1 MNKKML
7 SAIMALAVAAGN
19 FQTAAAAVTA
29 SAANVQTKDENTDA
43 SKNAAG
49 TVNAVQVKASGSKT
63 NEDPSASTQTTT
75 SSDTTTT
82 TTTTTTTAPVSK
94 VAQVQFQVNY
104 DKKTAGTKDADFN
117 SKEYKNN
124 CLHFYYN
131 TLSEEEIDEVREILL
146 DNLYIYREN
155 ASDITSDN
163 FDPYEIQKDP
173 VTGKT
178 EWKYKGEI
186 PGLYHFYV
194 KDTLSGKTIYG
205 NERYEISLDNGIKV
219 EFSVNT
225 DNYQIQDKSGKG
237 VDQKAFNE
245 ATDIRY
251 ESGSMVS
258 SIISYARGNAYVKD
272 NVVIT
277 LRAETN
283 SWDNVDEVTFFLL
296 NGENKGELKDAG
308 KVIASKTVNS
318 EGGYDNKKKYS
329 AEFTLSAEQYETIK
343 YDLYKTAA
351 ADHATPNGS
360 EPVIG
365 RFNGSGIPVII
376 DKKGPTVNVK
386 SDQKSATVELSEK
399 INNEGKEYDGIG
411 IDEKS
416 LKISIKLVDADN
428 ESKSV
433 QTEKLSIN
441 DLGDLSRTPTGE
453 KKNGVYTTYN
463 FIVSHE
469 KWLNQPVSETD
480 TRSLLNS
487 LQQELGNTKNYKMY
501 LCIEGQ
507 DKYGNPCCYDENRT
521 DVKVGPDGDIEFPII
536 NPDTGGVVFD
546 NTKPSLDTGSAKL
559 YYEVYTPEVKDDEG
573 NVTTAAKH
581 DWKYTNT
588 VYSFD
593 DNYDYIDKD
602 NALYFDTSPYTFDSK
617 SETQVK
623 IYFTANAKRAYICP
637 ADNVTEGAGTFLD
650 YDDLGDE
657 KKKFCIKL
665 KKDQNLANVK
675 ILLCT
680 DNPSESRTKVFTIGE
695 LFKGQYK
702 NPKNIDLGITQPA
715 DPLDINGFYT
725 DSTAPEVEASV
736 TDEQEFNIEKL
747 KNNDAYID
755 FRITEEGTGVDED
768 TVELSITDADST
780 EEDPK
785 TLYDQKVLY
794 YDFMEVN
801 GYNCIRVYL
810 GSLKTEDNALIKNG
824 HYNIKFKI
832 SDKAGLASKE
842 ASASF
847 KIDYIAP
854 TIKTSVIDP
863 VENREHNVNTGE
875 DTDKKVWYRWEELF
889 GGIDDEMTKVSLT
902 SNEDLL
908 SVSSVIEGFNENGD
922 RVGNAE
928 AYETKIG
935 DSGRTALIDLSAG
948 AINKNEA
955 QRYEYTVTACDN
967 SKNPSE
973 AKYTFYAD
981 RYAPVINS
989 IEASAGDALSGP
1001 ILTRVTKFGVFSKD
1015 TVKLVINAT
1024 DENDSGVADVEV
1036 EYTGADGKTVK
1047 QSLEKENNDPSS
1059 DNYVLTLKQGEFSKS
1074 DLIFRVYDNSG
1085 RVTEYKAEK
1094 SADGTGYV
1102 FQQAQYTWL
1111 NKDGNVERTS
1121 VDTPSV
1127 FNSDQIQTVNIKQ
1140 STAVDEQNYLTI
1152 IEQEKPT
1159 GSIVFSGFP
1168 EKEPSWESKGNGT
1181 TWYKKYPEMTIEFG
1195 DHAGTN
1201 TDTGVSLDSGLDN
1214 FKVYLSI
1221 NGGKEE
1227 DITQTVIDRSSIFEY
1242 RSDFDNR
1249 LDTNERIGSI
1259 DNKKH
1264 VIKVD
1269 MEKVM
1274 DGKDQVDGKYSVRIE
1289 LSDNAGNVNNEINSF
1304 FEIDQT
1310 SPQISEISLQEVVN
1324 NLKDKNGIQRTPYG
1338 FLFINPTIAVVKVND
1353 VWGTNAGGTSGLNKI
1368 GYCLVEFNES
1378 NMPVNADAWDSQKN
1392 QINEEFIR
1400 NNYQTAEINGDTAMV
1415 AIPGGFRG
1423 QICAFPIDNVL
1434 NEGML
1439 KTPDSIAIDTPEK
1452 HREDNGGVHID
1463 VSYPSTNLKEGS
1475 NDLFPTAV
1483 SYRVRM
1489 IDNISGIRSVK
1500 CDVKSEKGLYSGYQD
1515 SFEISYEVPPTVG
1528 SQIGN
1533 GWTVAKMDNNLV
1545 TEIYKDYNFSQDDNG
1560 IEISYEMRDW
1570 AGNEPDKRGFKF
1582 TVDQTAPIIN
1592 VSFQPSGSQ
1601 YYKTERTATV
1611 TVTERNF
1618 NAQLIGTVIANTLPG
1633 GNVPAIGGW
1642 KDISKT
1648 EHQATITFKEG
1659 DYTFDI
1665 NGKDMAGHSAI
1676 VNGLAATDKS
1686 FSIDMTDPVIT
1697 DNNIFKGLS
1706 NGNDNSF
1713 QEPQTISFT
1722 VKEHNFDPD
1731 SVVVKVYG
1739 GEPGTD
1745 HTTGTLT
1752 DVTSKVISG
1761 GLKWTD
1767 SGDSHTATITVSDD
1781 GVYRIEISGKDK
1793 SGRDIKKQE
1802 SPVFEIDK
1810 VAPVLDKSSPDNKS
1824 TIIYDKTSKAEKPD
1838 NIVFSDDNIDR
1849 VEYTVTAYTLK
1860 KDKDGVLNVEPE
1872 TKKYSVNV
1880 ADAKKAKNYSDGKI
1894 GISISDDEFKTD
1906 GIYEIKSKAY
1916 DVAGNVSDEAVH
1928 TFVVQKKSDFLVY
1941 IPGSNEETG
1950 EGLYKFDRKGIQA
1963 EKFDEIEMIA
1973 FIPQDKE
1980 FGLLIGGTE
1989 VSDDYISEVDE
2000 KDAPVINGIKR
2011 LHIKLDPS
2019 YFSTVYNDDSLDVD
2033 LALNAVAKKGS
2044 SSQEITIGHIYI
2056 DNVKPTGSF
2065 DSELLDMGFFG
2076 GYYGRKS
2083 MKIKINGVSP
2093 DIDIEQCTIELNG
2106 KAISPKKLQYNED
2119 ENAIYFTLPEGF
2131 NEIRATLVDKAG
2143 NSNPLPIVKNVYV
2156 GNFVKRFW
2164 YLFLGG
2170 GLIVAGI
2177 PTFLIL
2183 KKRREN
2189 N

>member
-63 NEDPSASTQTTT
+63 NEDPSASTQTTA

-82 TTTTTTTAPVSK
+82 TTTTTTATTRQHVTYW
-94 VAQVQFQVNY
+94 VN
-104 DKKTAGTKDADFN
+104 
-117 SKEYKNN
+117 
-124 CLHFYYN
+124 LQ
-131 TLSEEEIDEVREILL
+131 IDSHVL
-146 DNLYIYREN
+146 
-155 ASDITSDN
+155 A
-163 FDPYEIQKDP
+163 K
-173 VTGKT
+173 
-178 EWKYKGEI
+178 
-186 PGLYHFYV
+186 
-194 KDTLSGKTIYG
+194 
-205 NERYEISLDNGIKV
+205 
-219 EFSVNT
+219 
-225 DNYQIQDKSGKG
+225 
-237 VDQKAFNE
+237 
-245 ATDIRY
+245 
-251 ESGSMVS
+251 
-258 SIISYARGNAYVKD
+258 
-272 NVVIT
+272 
-277 LRAETN
+277 
-283 SWDNVDEVTFFLL
+283 
-296 NGENKGELKDAG
+296 NKGELDPAFTYTLTQNGTDVADAKLTNDQLNALRNKISITRAQADSSLTAGFDPDEVITDPSGKGSTWKYPGEQAGDYDLLINGRKDSNPPTISLDEYTDVNVSVSNYTQFRINDQDNHSTLGLGDVKLEYDQSITDRVFIYKTDGVYAAG
-308 KVIASKTVNS
+308 KVKLTLTGYASGEGAYGFYLLDTLKGNEPGNIIGYSKATKTGTDRYGNSVYTAEVIVDQDKLETNVFSLSVKFFSSGGNNAKTESLDFNKLEGNTVRMDDYLKSRFVIDDNAPDVKLYQDGYISIDDSQYDGISNCSSGIDPDSVYVTLLYEGNNGQSASVKNKYEIKNDNHFTQDRTSSTKMTFTVKLKDWGNEYVDSLQHQLGNASKYNEYLIVECRDMVGNPVR
-318 EGGYDNKKKYS
+318 KQ
-329 AEFTLSAEQYETIK
+329 FTLSEQI
-343 YDLYKTAA
+343 DNSS
-351 ADHATPNGS
+351 PN
-360 EPVIG
+360 I
-365 RFNGSGIPVII
+365 
-376 DKKGPTVNVK
+376 
-386 SDQKSATVELSEK
+386 
-399 INNEGKEYDGIG
+399 
-411 IDEKS
+411 
-416 LKISIKLVDADN
+416 N
-428 ESKSV
+428 ES
-433 QTEKLSIN
+433 
-441 DLGDLSRTPTGE
+441 
-453 KKNGVYTTYN
+453 
-463 FIVSHE
+463 
-469 KWLNQPVSETD
+469 
-480 TRSLLNS
+480 
-487 LQQELGNTKNYKMY
+487 
-501 LCIEGQ
+501 CIEYL
-507 DKYGNPCCYDENRT
+507 KKTPKENDENA
-521 DVKVGPDGDIEFPII
+521 GEW
-536 NPDTGGVVFD
+536 
-546 NTKPSLDTGSAKL
+546 TKL
-559 YYEVYTPEVKDDEG
+559 
-573 NVTTAAKH
+573 TT
-581 DWKYTNT
+581 NIMQ
-588 VYSFD
+588 FD
-593 DNYDYIDKD
+593 DNYDEKNVNTAFY
-602 NALYFDTSPYTFDSK
+602 LDTKKLVFP
-617 SETQVK
+617 
-623 IYFTANAKRAYICP
+623 
-637 ADNVTEGAGTFLD
+637 DNVSECIRIRLDVEATSFTLYENDKVSSKKVVQEGSYIYIYLSKDDKLLNTDLELHTNNPGSNGVKH
-650 YDDLGDE
+650 YDVSGM
-657 KKKFCIKL
+657 L
-665 KKDQNLANVK
+665 KK
-675 ILLCT
+675 T
-680 DNPSESRTKVFTIGE
+680 G
-695 LFKGQYK
+695 
-702 NPKNIDLGITQPA
+702 NIKS
-715 DPLDINGFYT
+715 FYT
-725 DSTAPEVEASV
+725 DSIEPKMVAPDEEKDTLFNIEDLEKAAGDRTNIRKQPYYDFFFEENGTGINYNKVKLTVKDKNNNNVIGYEAEPITSGSKLGYRVYIDKEHFPDGTYTLSISGYDKAEHVAVVKNGESDQTSAIANITVDYTAPELETTV
-736 TDEQEFNIEKL
+736 DEHEHSDNSEHKRWYRYEDLFSSDDPVKIDVKL
-747 KNNDAYID
+747 KNKDKKLSKMTFKCQLYDVDGKPILDNEKEISYFGSKVETTSTKRLINDREAVFSLSEAGFDYNDIINTNKVVVTIEAKSEHD
-755 FRITEEGTGVDED
+755 NSVDEN
-768 TVELSITDADST
+768 E
-780 EEDPK
+780 K
-785 TLYDQKVLY
+785 
-794 YDFMEVN
+794 
-801 GYNCIRVYL
+801 
-810 GSLKTEDNALIKNG
+810 
-824 HYNIKFKI
+824 
-832 SDKAGLASKE
+832 
-842 ASASF
+842 
-847 KIDYIAP
+847 P
-854 TIKTSVIDP
+854 TI
-863 VENREHNVNTGE
+863 
-875 DTDKKVWYRWEELF
+875 
-889 GGIDDEMTKVSLT
+889 
-902 SNEDLL
+902 
-908 SVSSVIEGFNENGD
+908 
-922 RVGNAE
+922 
-928 AYETKIG
+928 
-935 DSGRTALIDLSAG
+935 
-948 AINKNEA
+948 
-955 QRYEYTVTACDN
+955 
-967 SKNPSE
+967 
-973 AKYTFYAD
+973 TFYVD
-981 RYAPVINS
+981 RNAPVINN
-989 IEASAGDALSGP
+989 IKVAPYTQETGP
-1001 ILTRVTKFGVFSKD
+1001 LLGKVMKFGVFSNDQIKFI
-1015 TVKLVINAT
+1015 VNT
-1024 DENDSGVADVEV
+1024 DDLTDSGVARAELIYTDNDGNEV
-1036 EYTGADGKTVK
+1036 VKVFDQDGAEETNNYNTIISYDDM
-1047 QSLEKENNDPSS
+1047 LEKR
-1059 DNYVLTLKQGEFSKS
+1059 
-1074 DLIFRVYDNSG
+1074 DLIFRVYDKCDRS
-1085 RVTEYKAEK
+1085 TEYRCEYT
-1094 SADGTGYV
+1094 DGKYV
-1102 FQQAQYTWL
+1102 LVKDQSGGL
-1111 NKDGNVERTS
+1111 NTIRDVYIE
-1121 VDTPSV
+1121 
-1127 FNSDQIQTVNIKQ
+1127 Q
-1140 STAVDEQNYLTI
+1140 SIGIGFDASGAASENYLAI
-1152 IEQEKPT
+1152 IEKRE
-1159 GSIVFSGFP
+1159 P
-1168 EKEPSWESKGNGT
+1168 EAKVEFEGYPDKEPSWESKGNGT
-1181 TWYKKYPEMTIEFG
+1181 SWYKKYPKLRFTFSDMVGGTDQAAK
-1195 DHAGTN
+1195 DHF
-1201 TDTGVSLDSGLDN
+1201 DSGINDI
-1214 FKVYLSI
+1214 KIYLRVKDG
-1221 NGGKEE
+1221 NER
-1227 DITQTVIDRSSIFEY
+1227 DITDIVINHSGCTFSNKE
-1242 RSDFDNR
+1242 SFDSR
-1249 LDTNERIGSI
+1249 YDAADKNEHCIEA
-1259 DNKKH
+1259 
-1264 VIKVD
+1264 D
-1269 MEKVM
+1269 MLKVM
-1274 DGKDQVDGKYSVRIE
+1274 ENLEDLNIDGKYTVRVE
-1289 LSDNAGNVNNEINSF
+1289 VFDNAGNKKETQAQ

-1310 SPQISEISLQEVVN
+1310 SPQITEISLQEVVN
-1324 NLKDKNGIQRTPYG
+1324 NLTNKAGIQRTPYG
-1338 FLFINPTIAVVKVND
+1338 FLFINPTIAVVKVDD

-1378 NMPVNADAWDSQKN
+1378 NMPVNADAWDSQNN
-1392 QINEEFIR
+1392 QIKESYIR
-1400 NNYQTAEINGDTAMV
+1400 NNYRTADINGNTALV
-1415 AIPGGFRG
+1415 DIPGGFRG

-1434 NEGML
+1434 NEGAI
-1439 KTPDSIAIDTPEK
+1439 KTPNSIAIDTPAK

-1500 CDVKSEKGLYSGYQD
+1500 CDVKSEKDLYSGYQD
-1515 SFEISYEVPPTVG
+1515 SFEISYEVPPRVG
-1528 SQIGN
+1528 DRIGN

-1665 NGKDMAGHSAI
+1665 NGKDMAGHNAI

-1824 TIIYDKTSKAEKPD
+1824 TIIYDKSSKAEKPD

-1906 GIYEIKSKAY
+1906 GIYEVKSKAY

-2119 ENAIYFTLPEGF
+2119 ENAIYFTIPEGF

-2143 NSNPLPIVKNVYV
+2143 NSNPLQIVKNVYV